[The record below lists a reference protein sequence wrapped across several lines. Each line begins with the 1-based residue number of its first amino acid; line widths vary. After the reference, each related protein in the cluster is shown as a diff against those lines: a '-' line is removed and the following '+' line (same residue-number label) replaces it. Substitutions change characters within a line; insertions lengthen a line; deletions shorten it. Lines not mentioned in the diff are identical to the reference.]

1 MDYSHYIVERRSE
14 IEALYEFL
22 TKNKYPVKLTL
33 GIDGIETNGLVS
45 FEIYESH
52 PLWPRVSEYITYYEK
67 QNIHMTNFINICYT
81 EAEIRIAKW
90 SWIGYV
96 HEQGYA
102 LPKYTFGKGSYKI
115 ECEKC
120 NIHEQTQP
128 FQIAD
133 EVKWGRKKFRRLIS
147 MAEIFSSPEVIRT
160 FRDQGFSGFEDWDVL
175 KYKTKQPLESIKQL
189 YFTQTCPF
197 PVENINDLKALVCPV
212 CGRIRYAPYL
222 RGTFKYKSSDMD
234 MVNTDFMLMQEWTG
248 NGGGSWHEVLVSNR
262 VVQYILDQK
271 WQGIT
276 FKAIEL
282 V

>member
-1 MDYSHYIVERRSE
+1 MDYYHHIGGGSDLNKD
-14 IEALYEFL
+14 LYLFL
-22 TKNKYPVKLTL
+22 LKQNYPIKVTV
-33 GIDGIETNGLVS
+33 GIDGKVESGIFTFG
-45 FEIYESH
+45 IYESH
-52 PLWPRVSEYITYYEK
+52 SLWPKVNE
-67 QNIHMTNFINICYT
+67 FIEDSKKKNLHLVNMVNTFFT
-81 EAEIRIAKW
+81 ETELRQARW
-90 SWIGYV
+90 SWVGYV

-102 LPKYTFGKGSYKI
+102 LPKYTFGKDSYKI

-128 FQIAD
+128 FQITD
-133 EVKWGRKKFRRLIS
+133 EVKWGRKKFRSLIS
-147 MAEIFSSPEVIRT
+147 MAEIFSSPEVITT

-175 KYKTKQPLESIKQL
+175 KYKTKQPLKSIKQL

-248 NGGGSWHEVLVSNR
+248 NGGVSWHEVLVSNR
-262 VVQYILDQK
+262 VVQFILDQK